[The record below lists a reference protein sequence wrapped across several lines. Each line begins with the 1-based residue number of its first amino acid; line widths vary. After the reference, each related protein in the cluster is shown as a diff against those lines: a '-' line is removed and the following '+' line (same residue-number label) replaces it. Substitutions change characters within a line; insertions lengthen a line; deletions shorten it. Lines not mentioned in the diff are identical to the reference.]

1 MTQETTTIVI
11 LGATG
16 DLAQRKLVLALFNLR
31 YKGRIP
37 ESLPVISFSRSTYTD
52 SEFREF
58 MWQGVREFGEL
69 AVRED
74 EWAMFARSL
83 YYVGEDLG
91 NLENMVCLN

>member
-16 DLAQRKLVLALFNLR
+16 DLAQPKLVPALFNLR
-31 YKGRIP
+31 CKGRIP
-37 ESLPVISFSRSTYTD
+37 ENLRVINFSRSTYTD

-69 AVRED
+69 AVSED
-74 EWAMFARSL
+74 EWAMFAQSL
-83 YYVGEDLG
+83 YYAGGDLS
-91 NLENMVCLN
+91 NLENMLRLK